1 MRRALPILLA
11 LLALSALPAG
21 ASVLGQDR
29 GARPAALND
38 CDEHEDRGRTAE
50 ARQCYTALLR
60 SPDMAVRAEAWWAL
74 GDVKSANEIFRGAIK
89 AQPDN
94 PDLRVRWGHLYMQT
108 HQEGEALSLFG
119 EALEIDKE
127 HLPAK
132 LGTARV
138 FAERFED
145 KARKLVA
152 EALETK
158 QDSVEAHLLLGR
170 LKLEVT
176 KLDEADEALDKA
188 LKLAAEQGR
197 SPLEGYALKAS
208 VDLLRGRTDSAW
220 TKKALEYN
228 PRYGEIY
235 SIPARY
241 YVITRRYREAVELFA
256 KAVEIAPE
264 LWSAH
269 ADLGVNLLRENR
281 DAEGRRH
288 LEIAFEGDPFSAK
301 TVNTLRLLDSF
312 KRFKTFSNK
321 DLSRLEGKEPTPED
335 LAKPTVMARLHEKEA
350 DLLSAY
356 VLELSDESVQ
366 AFSKK
371 YDFQPDKPIWV
382 ELYPDHDDFAVRTMG
397 MPGVGLLGVTFGYLV
412 AMDSPSG
419 RRPGSFHWGTTLWH
433 EMAHVFTLEATNHL
447 VPRWFSEGISMY
459 EEWEARP
466 NWGEQ
471 VSPDF
476 LNAFHEDKLLPV
488 ATLDEGFIRPSYPN
502 QVPVSYFQAGL
513 ICRMIDR
520 EWGPEKLGAMLKE
533 FAKPS
538 VSTADAVRTALGIE
552 PEEFDTRFT
561 EYLKVYLGPL
571 AEKSGLEKWRKELQ
585 KALGAAKEKDWN
597 TVVEIAPAVKEIY
610 PFYVESGNP
619 YVLLSEAYEE
629 LGERDKA
636 IAELEQYRDQG
647 GRQPDTLKKL
657 AGWLADAGRRD
668 DSIKTLIDVLY
679 IWPNDEALH
688 VSLGEQL
695 MAAGRS
701 REALREFRAALAMGP
716 IDKAAAHY
724 RLAEAY
730 YKLSDRP
737 QTRRHLLYALEAAPG
752 FRPAQKLLLE
762 ITKN

>member
-1 MRRALPILLA
+1 MRLLA
-11 LLALSALPAG
+11 LPLLVLLALPAA
-21 ASVLGQDR
+21 ASVLGQER
-29 GARPAALND
+29 GARPEALNA
-38 CDEHEDRGRTAE
+38 CDAFDDRGKAAE
-50 ARQCYTALLR
+50 ARECYTALLR
-60 SPDMAVRAEAWWAL
+60 SPDMATRAEAWWAL
-74 GDVKSANEIFRGAIK
+74 GDVKSANEVFRDAIK
-89 AQPDN
+89 AQPEN

-108 HQEGEALSLFG
+108 HQEAEALALFG
-119 EALEIDKE
+119 EALEIDE
-127 HLPAK
+127 DHIPAK
-132 LGTARV
+132 LGTAGV

-145 KARKLVA
+145 KAQKLVDEVLK
-152 EALETK
+152 EAP
-158 QDSVEAHLLLGR
+158 DSVEAHMLIGR
-170 LKLEVT
+170 LRLELT
-176 KLDEADEALDKA
+176 KLKEADEALDKA
-188 LKLAAEQGR
+188 LELAAAEGR
-197 SPLEGYALKAS
+197 SPLEIYALKAS
-208 VDLLRGRTDSAW
+208 VDLLRGVTESDW
-220 TKKALEYN
+220 TKKALDYN
-228 PRYGEIY
+228 PRYGEVY

-256 KAVEIAPE
+256 KAVHVEPE
-264 LWSAH
+264 NWSAH

-281 DAEGRRH
+281 DDEARRH

-312 KRFKTFSNK
+312 ERFEVFSNK
-321 DLSRLEGKEPTPED
+321 DLSRLEGKEPSADD

-350 DLLSAY
+350 DVLKAY
-356 VLELSDESVQ
+356 VLDLADESVTV
-366 AFSKK
+366 FSKK
-371 YDFQPDKPIWV
+371 YDFQPKKPIWV

-419 RRPGSFHWGTTLWH
+419 RQPGTFHWGTTLWH

-447 VPRWFSEGISMY
+447 VPRWFSEGVSMY

-471 VSPDF
+471 ISPDF
-476 LNAFHEDKLLPV
+476 INAYHEKKLLPV
-488 ATLDEGFIRPSYPN
+488 ATLDEGFIRPSYP
-502 QVPVSYFQAGL
+502 QQIAVSYFQAGL
-513 ICRMIDR
+513 ICRLIDR
-520 EWGPEKLGAMLKE
+520 EWGPEKLGVMLKE
-533 FAKPS
+533 FAKPTT
-538 VSTADAVRTALGIE
+538 STADAIRVALEIE
-552 PEEFDTRFT
+552 PEEFDERFHVYVNTR
-561 EYLKVYLGPL
+561 LGKL
-571 AEKSGLEKWRKELQ
+571 AEKEGLEEWRTEL
-585 KALGAAKEKDWN
+585 KKTLAAARAKEWSKVIELAPTVKD
-597 TVVEIAPAVKEIY
+597 IY
-610 PFYVESGNP
+610 PNFVEAGNP

-629 LGERDKA
+629 TGARDKA

-657 AGWLADAGRRD
+657 AGWLKEAGRRD

-679 IWPNDEALH
+679 IWPSDEQLH
-688 VSLGEQL
+688 VDLGEQL

-716 IDKAAAHY
+716 LDKAAAHY

-730 YKLSDRP
+730 YKLKDRP